1 MKLKIKERLQSIRL
15 REKGFSVNEIVR
27 RVAVAKSSVSTWVR
41 NVTMSDKARKRLLTK
56 IKLGQVLSAERK
68 RQRTQD
74 LLLRY
79 KEQASTTL
87 PKINDISVERI
98 ICALLYWCEGLK
110 SISKGTCFT
119 NSDPKLIKTFLTLL
133 RHSFPL
139 DEKKFR
145 LCIHLHEYHDA
156 EKQIAFWSKVTNI
169 DRGQFIKPYRKPHTG
184 KRIKKD
190 YPGCLSLR
198 YHSNDLAKRLLMTA
212 TAFLEKY
219 GPIG

>member
-1 MKLKIKERLQSIRL
+1 MKLKIKERLHAVSL
-15 REKGFSVNEIVR
+15 REKGFSVNEIVKK
-27 RVAVAKSSVSTWVR
+27 VGVAKSSVAVWVR
-41 NVTMSDKARKRLLTK
+41 NVPMSDKARKRLLTR
-56 IKLGQVLSAERK
+56 IKLCQIISAERK
-68 RQRTQD
+68 RQRTQE
-74 LLLRY
+74 LLHRY
-79 KEQASTTL
+79 KEQAVATL
-87 PKINDISVERI
+87 TDIDNTSAERI

-110 SISKGTCFT
+110 NLSNGVGFI

-133 RHSFPL
+133 RRSFPL

-145 LCIHLHEYHDA
+145 LCVHLHGYHNT

-169 DRGQFIKPYRKPHTG
+169 DKVQFIKPYRKPHTG

-190 YPGCLSLR
+190 YPGCLSVR
-198 YHSNDLAKRLLMTA
+198 YYSNDLAKRLLMTA